1 MVNDETVEQ
10 PVLPRESSKPKVTM
24 EPTRDNP
31 VLFSATLQNQLSGKG
46 EIVLNGCILDGF
58 HIYASANSNCPF
70 YITKVEIDLPEGYK
84 KVGTL
89 AASPSRPIEGE
100 EAIQV
105 YEQKVVFKQKYEGH
119 SFQMNPVAR
128 CKVTYQCCDNQICMP
143 PVTDELEI
151 PLQ

>member
-1 MVNDETVEQ
+1 MVNDETVVQ

-24 EPTRDNP
+24 EPTRDSP
-31 VLFSATLQNQLSGKG
+31 VLFSASLQNQLSGTG

-58 HIYASANSNCPF
+58 HIYASANGNCPF

-89 AASPSRPIEGE
+89 AASPSRPMEGE

-119 SFQMNPVAR
+119 SFQMNPVAH

-143 PVTDELEI
+143 PVTDEFEI